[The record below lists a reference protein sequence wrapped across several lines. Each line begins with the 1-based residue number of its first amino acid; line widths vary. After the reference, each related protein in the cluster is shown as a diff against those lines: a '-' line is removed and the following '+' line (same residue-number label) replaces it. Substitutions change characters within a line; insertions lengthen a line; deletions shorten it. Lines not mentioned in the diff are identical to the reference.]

1 MGMEFDV
8 EDASRTVTPALFANG
23 VWAHNSRLR
32 PYVLQFKLGLL
43 ADDAYMEELFDKME
57 KGIMLAAEKKGY

>member
-8 EDASRTVTPALFANG
+8 DDASRTVTKALFENG

-32 PYVLQFKLGLL
+32 PCVLQFKLGLL
-43 ADDAYMEELFDKME
+43 ADESYTDELFEKME
-57 KGIMLAAEKKGY
+57 KGILSASRNYRQ